1 MGEQWIGLLAG
12 MAVGIGIGWASAWRM
27 ALKLE
32 RCGVGPAEWDACDP
46 RDQQWRGYRQ
56 AAREAEGRL

>member
-1 MGEQWIGLLAG
+1 MSELWISLIAGLV
-12 MAVGIGIGWASAWRM
+12 VGVGVGWASAWRM

-46 RDQQWRGYRQ
+46 RDPAWRAY
-56 AAREAEGRL
+56 AVPARDAGGR